1 MEVIGRV
8 PCVSSIEVFVTR
20 MKSNLQAV
28 NYLYGIH
35 VWFLQVSNWLT
46 TEIVFTENLEERVAL
61 VSRLVDVVVVSRR
74 RERGGRGRLGEG
86 DGGVRK
92 REPVLSCQLFDHR
105 LL

>member
-1 MEVIGRV
+1 M
-8 PCVSSIEVFVTR
+8 
-20 MKSNLQAV
+20 
-28 NYLYGIH
+28 
-35 VWFLQVSNWLT
+35 T

-74 RERGGRGRLGEG
+74 REREGDWRKEMGGMRWGEG
-86 DGGVRK
+86 DGGREVGGGKK

>member
-1 MEVIGRV
+1 MAY
-8 PCVSSIEVFVTR
+8 
-20 MKSNLQAV
+20 M
-28 NYLYGIH
+28 Y

-86 DGGVRK
+86 DEGSEKTRACVK
-92 REPVLSCQLFDHR
+92 LPVI
-105 LL
+105 

>member
-1 MEVIGRV
+1 MAY
-8 PCVSSIEVFVTR
+8 
-20 MKSNLQAV
+20 M
-28 NYLYGIH
+28 Y

-86 DGGVRK
+86 DGGREMGGVRK